1 MINMLFY
8 VLGLVYGLIIFISL
22 FGNYKGEELERHKR
36 DWKNIFKEDYYG

>member
-1 MINMLFY
+1 MINMFY
-8 VLGLVYGLIIFISL
+8 LLGLVYTFIIFISL